1 MCVFFYHIFP
11 VTHVIFHNR
20 VEKNTNT
27 ENTSKTN
34 YTDNETNTKLSV
46 KALTLI
52 HLSMS
57 KEQLLS
63 CPILSY

>member
-1 MCVFFYHIFP
+1 MY
-11 VTHVIFHNR
+11 VIFHNR
-20 VEKNTNT
+20 VEKNRNT

-52 HLSMS
+52 HVSMS